1 MTQAV
6 AVLRDGFAF
15 QARMFW
21 IKAAK
26 LLNPNGAIVRVGFE
40 SGLRGFDD
48 VWVEY
53 DPAKARPGPYGNPL
67 LIERMQC
74 KWHARNGSFTH
85 IDLTKPGY
93 IGATEVSLLQRAR
106 DAHRADRAAGRHSL
120 VKLMTNHRIDDSD
133 ALYKLVRSNDHTLR
147 IDELFAGKTAR
158 SATGALRK
166 LWQDH
171 LGIDDQELRS
181 LCSSLGLSTVSE
193 SLEDLRERMDEC
205 FLAHGIRP
213 TVTNASATA
222 YDDTVYK
229 WMSQGI
235 LEFDRNT
242 FREKCAQEDL
252 LAEAEGL
259 KGPKVFGV
267 KSFEHSFDRL
277 EDRCDEVLNL
287 VPSFEDRFIKP
298 EASWRDDLL
307 PALRA
312 FLNEAAKS
320 GRRIRLA
327 VDAHST
333 LAFAAGTILDTKSG
347 RIVELE
353 QRTPNATVVWA
364 PDDASPSPAWPGW
377 NFAEYDLE
385 TGGSDVAVAV
395 SLTRSTE
402 TDVRRYVHGNQAI
415 GQLLV
420 AVPSGGPSQRSVLC
434 GAHADVLAEALAAR
448 LKEERTRGAA
458 TKHARTHLFMA
469 VPNAFPFY
477 LGRHIHTL
485 KPITL
490 YEFDFHT
497 ERDGSYQPS
506 LSLPETA
513 QVLPTADPP

>member
-67 LIERMQC
+67 LIERIQC

-85 IDLTKPGY
+85 VDLIKPEY
-93 IGATEVSLLQRAR
+93 VGATEVSLLQRAR

-120 VKLMTNHRIDDSD
+120 VKLMTNHRIDVAD
-133 ALYKLVRSNDHTLR
+133 ALYKLVRSSDHTLR
-147 IDELFAGKTAR
+147 IDELFAGKTTR

-171 LGIDDQELRS
+171 LGIDDEELRS

-213 TVTNASATA
+213 TVTNASATD
-222 YDDTVYK
+222 YDDTVYQ
-229 WMSQGI
+229 WVSQGI
-235 LEFDRNT
+235 LEFDRKT
-242 FREKCAQEDL
+242 FREKCAQEGL
-252 LAEAEGL
+252 LAEAGGL

-298 EASWRDDLL
+298 GASWRDDLL

-312 FLNEAAKS
+312 FLTEAAKS
-320 GRRIRLA
+320 GQRIRLA

-347 RIVELE
+347 RVVELE
-353 QRTPNATVVWA
+353 QRTPAATVVWA
-364 PDDASPSPAWPGW
+364 PDDVVPSPDWPEW
-377 NFAEYDLE
+377 NFAEYDLG
-385 TGGSDVAVAV
+385 TGGNDVAVAV

-402 TDVRRYVHGNQAI
+402 AEVRRYVRGNQAI
-415 GQLLV
+415 GRLLV
-420 AVPSGGPSQRSVLC
+420 AVPRGGPSQRSVLC
-434 GAHADVLAEALAAR
+434 GAHADVLAEELAAR
-448 LKEERTRGAA
+448 LKQERARGEVV
-458 TKHARTHLFMA
+458 KPARAHLFMA

-490 YEFDFHT
+490 YEFDFHA

-506 LSLPETA
+506 LSLPQAE
-513 QVLPTADPP
+513 